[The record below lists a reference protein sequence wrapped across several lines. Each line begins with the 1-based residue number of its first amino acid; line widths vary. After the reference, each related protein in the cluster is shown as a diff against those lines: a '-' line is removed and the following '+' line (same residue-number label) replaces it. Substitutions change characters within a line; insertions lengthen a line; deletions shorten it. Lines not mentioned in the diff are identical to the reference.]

1 MARYNMGLI
10 DFIFGDDG
18 QLEDMIIIDTLEG
31 NDEV

>member
-1 MARYNMGLI
+1 MGLI